1 MQQRSDAWLK
11 VRGGKITGSR
21 FARAMSSKQDVYRKL
36 IDQLVEERRLG
47 RSLDSGYVSAAMQW
61 GIDHEPLARKW
72 YSARGGHRV
81 QEVAFVPHRSMQYVG
96 VSPDGLVGHDGL
108 IEIKCPQLK
117 GYRQTLDTRRVPSQY
132 YWQIQGG
139 LWVCERDWADYVC
152 FYPPGQGLVI
162 RVQKDENEWDR
173 LASRCKEI
181 NGEVERRLRTK
192 LVPRGDL
199 GLSGQGPTR
208 IEARQEAH
216 RQALADRKET
226 RSNVTPAVTASSTQA
241 ESRRLW
247 WWLILAFVFVLV
259 LYWL

>member
-1 MQQRSDAWLK
+1 MQQRSEAWRQ

-21 FARAMSSKQDVYRKL
+21 FARAMTSRKDVYGKL
-36 IDQLVEERRLG
+36 IEQLVQERRLG
-47 RSLDSGYVSAAMQW
+47 RSLDNSYVSPAMQW

-72 YSARGGHRV
+72 YSARGGHHV
-81 QEVAFVPHRSMQYVG
+81 QEVAFVPHSDMEYVG

-139 LWVCERDWADYVC
+139 LWVCDRDWADYVC

-162 RVQKDENEWDR
+162 RVQKDENDWDR

-181 NGEVERRLRTK
+181 NQEVERRLRTRV
-192 LVPRGDL
+192 VPRGDL
-199 GLSGQGPTR
+199 RRSGQATTGD
-208 IEARQEAH
+208 EARQEAH
-216 RQALADRKET
+216 RHALAEPRET
-226 RSNVTPAVTASSTQA
+226 RSAGTPAASSFKQPDA
-241 ESRRLW
+241 RGFSW
-247 WWLILAFVFVLV
+247 WWLVLAFVFVLM